1 MRFDVVVGN
10 PPYQDENV
18 GSNNQ
23 ATPVYNYFY
32 DLAETIANKYS
43 LISPARFLSN
53 QGATPKAWNK
63 KMLSDNHLKIEYF
76 NAKSNEVFPN
86 VDIKGGVV
94 VLHRDNNKDFGA
106 IETFIPFDELRNIYY
121 KVKKT
126 TKGNISGFV
135 YSPDSYRFNDEL
147 FKEHPELV
155 GRTDDS
161 HAKAVASSVFTRYPE
176 IFSEDKPNDG
186 EDYIQIYGR
195 LSRDRVYR
203 WVK

>member
-63 KMLSDNHLKIEYF
+63 KMLSDNRLKIEYF
-76 NAKSNEVFPN
+76 NAKSV
-86 VDIKGGVV
+86 
-94 VLHRDNNKDFGA
+94 
-106 IETFIPFDELRNIYY
+106 ELWFCIA
-121 KVKKT
+121 T
-126 TKGNISGFV
+126 ITKILV
-135 YSPDSYRFNDEL
+135 QLKHSYL
-147 FKEHPELV
+147 LK
-155 GRTDDS
+155 S
-161 HAKAVASSVFTRYPE
+161 
-176 IFSEDKPNDG
+176 
-186 EDYIQIYGR
+186 
-195 LSRDRVYR
+195 
-203 WVK
+203 